1 MLNTDSTTSPRRG
14 APGEMDHTST
24 VHSPPP
30 PPMRPLKLFTAPG
43 GINNSLEGFIRC
55 RYGGL
60 RKREQRWL
68 VLAAAAVGWQA
79 GFSRGA
85 DAFDFA
91 ALALKQPPASTPNP
105 HTEIMWIAAPIGRP
119 AGASLAC
126 ALYDVAPRT
135 FAELLHN
142 YIPTTW
148 TTGPNGCLG
157 VLLRPLCG
165 PLLFRPGS
173 ANSACTTTAPDATA
187 AAAPRSC
194 LQSVHAACT

>member
-1 MLNTDSTTSPRRG
+1 MAS
-14 APGEMDHTST
+14 
-24 VHSPPP
+24 
-30 PPMRPLKLFTAPG
+30 PG
-43 GINNSLEGFIRC
+43 GIHWRVYLRLPRARIHWRVSF
-55 RYGGL
+55 GGL
-60 RKREQRWL
+60 RKRKKRWL
-68 VLAAAAVGWQA
+68 VLSAAAVGWQA

-85 DAFDFA
+85 DAFDPA

-119 AGASLAC
+119 ARASPAC

-142 YIPTTW
+142 YIP

-173 ANSACTTTAPDATA
+173 DNSACTTAAPDATA
-187 AAAPRSC
+187 TAAPRSC
-194 LQSVHAACT
+194 LQSVRAACT